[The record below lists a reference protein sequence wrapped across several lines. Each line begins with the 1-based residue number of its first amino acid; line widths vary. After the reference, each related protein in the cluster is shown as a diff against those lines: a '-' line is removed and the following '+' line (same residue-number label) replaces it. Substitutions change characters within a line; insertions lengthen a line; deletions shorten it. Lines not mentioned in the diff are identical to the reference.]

1 MLRTAIVGL
10 GAVAGWHEA
19 AIERTPEAELVAV
32 ADVDGSR
39 VERVAARTEVAG
51 YTDLDRLLRDASV
64 DWVHVCTPIRT
75 HYDLAMRCVDHG
87 VDVLVEKPFV
97 RTREEFER
105 LTAAADRAGVRAT
118 VVHNQVYYPSVM
130 DACRR
135 VDRGEFGRLHG
146 VSVRWAEDVDPR
158 RPDRG
163 DWVLDLPGGE
173 FGEGIVHPIYVGLR
187 AAGYP
192 ADESA
197 VSVGRIDTTGGEA
210 VAFDG
215 IAVSYT
221 TADDVACTIQHHSSV
236 PDRRR
241 IDFAAE
247 RAHVT
252 VDVATGSV
260 RVQRDSYGP
269 NASGAYPALR
279 AAVDGLGGAVR
290 TTVDAVADAVWRR
303 VTDAE
308 SRHDTH
314 SPVIRREAAAIRGRG
329 DGPTPRAEA
338 DWANRLFT
346 RLCDP

>member
-10 GAVAGWHEA
+10 GAVASWHEI
-19 AIERTPEAELVAV
+19 AIERTSEAELVAV

-39 VERVAARTEVAG
+39 VERVAARTGVAG
-51 YTDLDRLLRDASV
+51 YTDLGQLLHDEPV
-64 DWVHVCTPIRT
+64 DWVHVCTPIQT
-75 HYDLAMRCVDHG
+75 HYDVAMRCVDHG

-118 VVHNQVYYPSVM
+118 VVHNQVYYPSVI

-135 VDRGEFGRLHG
+135 IERGEFGRLHG
-146 VSVRWAEDVDPR
+146 VSVQWAEDIDPR
-158 RPDRG
+158 QPDRG

-197 VSVGRIDTTGGEA
+197 VSVGRIDTTGDETVG
-210 VAFDG
+210 FDG

-221 TADDVACTIQHHSSV
+221 TADDVACTIQHHSNV

-252 VDVATGSV
+252 ADVATGSV

-269 NASGAYPALR
+269 NASVEYPALR
-279 AAVDGLGGAVR
+279 AAVDGLGSAVR
-290 TTVDAVADAVWRR
+290 TTIDAIADAVWRR

-314 SPVIRREAAAIRGRG
+314 SPVIQREAAAICGRG

-338 DWANRLFT
+338 DWANRLFI